1 VGCIV
6 AEQGWKRLLA
16 GASWYRAEGR
26 CPIPAYSE
34 FMPPPR
40 PAEKP
45 YGGVD
50 PLVLDPADPWGWH
63 VSEYEEALELGPGLA
78 LLARELLHVLVHLG
92 RGEPAHGISRG
103 KLRGNPYWPEWLA
116 GRGAPAHE
124 RYVLLLPLA
133 LSRTQDDRGH
143 VRWTL
148 FGASQHGPGHGF
160 WRGFFRGPRQE
171 LPHEWSEGF
180 VRRLLAAAY
189 PLAADG
195 LADLRRAGF
204 RVFADRRRAL
214 LPSWRDGPLPRW
226 TAPYRWN
233 PGDSLRGVRWLLSF
247 CPFDRL
253 PQAVQ
258 RGYLDGGLHLL
269 PFPGSLVFFGAP
281 PYFQLRKELPTALQ
295 IPLLHS
301 LHRHEAPWGIR
312 IPQSGW
318 LHEATPGGPPP
329 DENYGPL
336 RGTFRRTHRWERMH
350 RHQDVLAVEASE
362 DKLAHVLMSPAA
374 EDVGLYGKPMARNSQ
389 IWTDQ
394 FRLLLD
400 GPRAAPADL
409 ARAAARLAQGGLFGY
424 RFLYPPMRVGHN
436 EVYWHRPLVAYLD
449 PGTGEPAVL
458 GDAPL
463 GSLEAYDCGPCG
475 AGVPPA
481 PEAAGGTPAP
491 QCSGLELWPRL
502 LARRPHQEAI
512 RLFTANHEQHYRQT
526 MLNVRK
532 LLCAWELRGRRPLP
546 RGLARQLLTLPKDAS
561 LDAWLA
567 SLPGRTHD
575 PQAAE
580 QLADEIR
587 GLIDTTGG
595 MPTLAVGM
603 TEAGGERQPGAMPT
617 LAVGMMQAGGERR
630 HDHAGVAMA
639 PAPSLTFSRTARRSF
654 ETAYWKTIA
663 LLAAGRYRNK
673 DNADCVQDPDTQARL
688 AHHDRDLEALGDFL
702 LAEHRRAVAA
712 AGMSGRAVVGEMP
725 FRWQTDF
732 PFAWSGGWQGNQDGR
747 TCERDLIVVIPGRD
761 RRRAVIMADHYDT
774 AYMEDVFGYPK
785 SRSGP
790 RLAAAGADDNHSAT
804 AALLL
809 AAPIFLDL
817 ARQGRLRC
825 DIWLVHLT
833 GEEFP
838 ADCMGARHLCQRL
851 VEGRLRIR
859 LANGRWKDL
868 SPARVDGVYVLDM
881 VAHNS
886 DRDRDIFQIS
896 PGTGRQS
903 FWLAEQ
909 AQAANELWNAAA
921 ALGNR
926 RPARRERPR
935 GRRSPDGASLP
946 ALAPYLPLHGEV
958 RLPFDPRSSL
968 YNTDGQIFSDAGVP
982 VVLFMENYDIQRHGY
997 HDSQDTMANIDL
1009 DYGSAVAAI
1018 AIEAVAR
1025 AAAEPPPEPPRP

>member
-1 VGCIV
+1 V

-50 PLVLDPADPWGWH
+50 PLVLDAADPWGWH
-63 VSEYEEALELGPGLA
+63 VTEYEEALELGPGLA

-103 KLRGNPYWPEWLA
+103 KLRGNPYWPERLA

-124 RYVLLLPLA
+124 HYVLLLPLA

-171 LPHEWSEGF
+171 LPHEWCEGF
-180 VRRLLAAAY
+180 VRRLLAAGY
-189 PLAADG
+189 GLAADG
-195 LADLRRAGF
+195 LADLRRGGF
-204 RVFADRRRAL
+204 RVFADRRRAV
-214 LPSWRDGPLPRW
+214 LPAWREGPLPRW
-226 TAPYRWN
+226 TTPYRWN
-233 PGDSLRGVRWLLSF
+233 PGDSLRGVRWLLTF

-258 RGYLDGGLHLL
+258 RAYLDGGLHLL
-269 PFPGSLVFFGAP
+269 PFPGSLAFFGTP

-301 LHRHEAPWGIR
+301 LRRHEAPWGIR

-318 LHEATPGGPPP
+318 LHEATPGGLPP
-329 DENYGPL
+329 DTDYGPL

-350 RHQDVLAVEASE
+350 RHQDVLAVEATE
-362 DKLAHVLMSPAA
+362 DKLTHVLMSATA
-374 EDVGLYGKPMARNSQ
+374 EDLGLYGKPMARNSQ

-400 GPRAAPADL
+400 GPRAMPADL

-424 RFLYPPMRVGHN
+424 RMTYPPMRVGHH

-458 GDAPL
+458 SDAPL
-463 GSLEAYDCGPCG
+463 GSLEAYDSRRPRQ
-475 AGVPPA
+475 
-481 PEAAGGTPAP
+481 ER
-491 QCSGLELWPRL
+491 GLELWPRL

-580 QLADEIR
+580 QLAGHLRQLIEVGEEGTGDGGQRSSR
-587 GLIDTTGG
+587 GWISADVKNSGG
-595 MPTLAVGM
+595 S
-603 TEAGGERQPGAMPT
+603 
-617 LAVGMMQAGGERR
+617 
-630 HDHAGVAMA
+630 
-639 PAPSLTFSRTARRSF
+639 PALTFSRTARRSF

-688 AHHDRDLEALGDFL
+688 AHHYRDLEVLGDFL
-702 LAEHRRAVAA
+702 LAEHRRAVAT
-712 AGMSGRAVVGEMP
+712 AGMTGRAIVGEMP

-747 TCERDLIVVIPGRD
+747 ICERDLVVVIPGRD
-761 RRRAVIMADHYDT
+761 RRRAVVMADHYDT

-785 SRSGP
+785 SRRGP

-859 LANGRWKDL
+859 LTNGRWKDL
-868 SPARVDGVYVLDM
+868 SRTRVDGVYVLDM

-896 PGTGRQS
+896 PGTGGKS
-903 FWLAEQ
+903 LWLAEQ
-909 AQAANELWNAAA
+909 AQAANELWNVSAAVW
-921 ALGNR
+921 NR
-926 RPARRERPR
+926 RPSRRGRLR
-935 GRRSPDGASLP
+935 GRRSPDGATLP
-946 ALAPYLPLHGEV
+946 AIASHLPLHGEV

-982 VVLFMENYDIQRHGY
+982 VVLFMENYDISRQGY
-997 HDSQDTMANIDL
+997 HDSHDTMANIDL

-1025 AAAEPPPEPPRP
+1025 AATAMKAEGRV

>member
-1 VGCIV
+1 
-6 AEQGWKRLLA
+6 
-16 GASWYRAEGR
+16 
-26 CPIPAYSE
+26 
-34 FMPPPR
+34 MPPPR
-40 PAEKP
+40 PAERP

-50 PLVLDPADPWGWH
+50 PLVLDPADPWGWR
-63 VSEYEEALELGPGLA
+63 VTEYEEALELGPGLA
-78 LLARELLHVLVHLG
+78 LLARELLHVVAHLG
-92 RGEPAHGISRG
+92 RGEPAHGIARG
-103 KLRGNPYWPEWLA
+103 KLRGNPFWPERLA
-116 GRGAPAHE
+116 SRGAPRHE

-148 FGASQHGPGHGF
+148 FGASQRGPGRSF

-171 LPHEWSEGF
+171 LPQEWCEGF
-180 VRRLLAAAY
+180 VRRLLAGAY
-189 PLAADG
+189 AMPEKE

-204 RVFADRRRAL
+204 RVLAEHRPAL
-214 LPSWRDGPLPRW
+214 LPAWREGPLPRW
-226 TAPYRWN
+226 TAPYRWR
-233 PGDSLRGVRWLLSF
+233 PGERLRGVRWLLTF
-247 CPFDRL
+247 CPFEHL

-258 RGYLDGGLHLL
+258 RAYLDGGLCLL

-281 PYFQLRKELPTALQ
+281 PYLRLERELPTAVQ

-329 DENYGPL
+329 QEDYGPL

-350 RHQDVLAVEASE
+350 RHQDALAVQATE
-362 DKLAHVLMSPAA
+362 DRVTHVLMSPAA

-389 IWTDQ
+389 IWTDE
-394 FRLLLD
+394 FHLLLD
-400 GPRAAPADL
+400 GPRATPADL
-409 ARAAARLAQGGLFGY
+409 AHAAEALAQGGLFGY
-424 RFLYPPMRVGHN
+424 RLFYPPMRVGHF
-436 EVYWHRPLVAYLD
+436 EVYWHRPLVAYSD
-449 PGTGEPAVL
+449 PQSGEPTVLPDTPLGNLEAVPAAQQEAGTRGR
-458 GDAPL
+458 GDAATPT
-463 GSLEAYDCGPCG
+463 SHR
-475 AGVPPA
+475 PPPTA
-481 PEAAGGTPAP
+481 PV
-491 QCSGLELWPRL
+491 ELWPRL
-502 LARRPHQEAI
+502 LTRQPHLEAI
-512 RLFTANHEQHYRQT
+512 RLFTVNHEQHYRQT

-532 LLCAWELRGRRPLP
+532 LLCAWELHGRRPLP

-567 SLPGRTHD
+567 SLPGRSHD

-580 QLADEIR
+580 RLAGRLRELIEDSGSPLPPGEGQEVR
-587 GLIDTTGG
+587 GSAPGLFERTHPRDAGTTRS
-595 MPTLAVGM
+595 VV
-603 TEAGGERQPGAMPT
+603 AGLLSA
-617 LAVGMMQAGGERR
+617 
-630 HDHAGVAMA
+630 
-639 PAPSLTFSRTARRSF
+639 SLTFSRTACRSF

-673 DNADCVQDPDTQARL
+673 DNADCVEDADTQARL
-688 AHHDRDLEALGDFL
+688 AHHRRDLEALGDFL
-702 LAEHRRAVAA
+702 LARHRQSVAA
-712 AGMSGRAVVGEMP
+712 AGMTGRAVVGEMP
-725 FRWQTDF
+725 FQWQTDF
-732 PFAWSGGWQGNQDGR
+732 PFAWSGGWRGNQDGR
-747 TCERDLIVVIPGRD
+747 TYERDLVVVIPGRD

-774 AYMEDVFGYPK
+774 AYMEDVFGYPQ
-785 SRSGP
+785 SQRGP

-838 ADCMGARHLCQRL
+838 ADCLGARHLCQRL

-859 LANGRWKDL
+859 LGDCPDFRGHRAGTDAQRGSAVVDENGTVPFRVGRGRGRWKDL
-868 SPARVDGVYVLDM
+868 SRTRVDGVYVLDM

-886 DRDRDIFQIS
+886 DRERDVFQIS

-909 AQAANELWNAAA
+909 AQAANALWNASTAVWN
-921 ALGNR
+921 GS
-926 RPARRERPR
+926 ARRRGRPR
-935 GRRSPDGASLP
+935 AERSADGATLP
-946 ALAPYLPLHGEV
+946 AVAPHLPLHGEV
-958 RLPFDPRSSL
+958 RLPYDPRSSL

-982 VVLFMENYDIQRHGY
+982 VVLFMENYDITRQGY
-997 HDSQDTMANIDL
+997 HDSHDTMANIDL
-1009 DYGSAVAAI
+1009 DYGSALAAI
-1018 AIEAVAR
+1018 AIESVAR
-1025 AAAEPPPEPPRP
+1025 AAGEQPV

>member
-1 VGCIV
+1 
-6 AEQGWKRLLA
+6 
-16 GASWYRAEGR
+16 
-26 CPIPAYSE
+26 
-34 FMPPPR
+34 MPPPR

-63 VSEYEEALELGPGLA
+63 VSEYEAALELGPGLA

-92 RGEPAHGISRG
+92 HGEPAHGISRG
-103 KLRGNPYWPEWLA
+103 KLRGNPYWPERLA
-116 GRGAPAHE
+116 ARGAPAQE

-171 LPHEWSEGF
+171 LPHAWSEGF

-189 PLAADG
+189 GLAADG
-195 LADLRRAGF
+195 LADLGRAGF

-214 LPSWRDGPLPRW
+214 SPAWPGGPLPRW

-233 PGDSLRGVRWLLSF
+233 PGDSLRGVRWLLTF

-253 PQAVQ
+253 PQGVQ
-258 RGYLDGGLHLL
+258 RGYLDGRLHLL
-269 PFPGSLVFFGAP
+269 PFPGSLVFFGTP
-281 PYFQLRKELPTALQ
+281 PYFQLRKDLPTALQ

-329 DENYGPL
+329 DADYGPL

-350 RHQDVLAVEASE
+350 RHQDVLAVEAGE
-362 DKLAHVLMSPAA
+362 DKLTHVLMSPSA

-400 GPRAAPADL
+400 GPRATPADL

-424 RFLYPPMRVGHN
+424 RMTYPPMRVGHH

-449 PGTGEPAVL
+449 PRTGEPAVL
-458 GDAPL
+458 PDAPL
-463 GSLEAYDCGPCG
+463 GSFEACDCERPR
-475 AGVPPA
+475 
-481 PEAAGGTPAP
+481 
-491 QCSGLELWPRL
+491 QQRGLELWPRL
-502 LARRPHQEAI
+502 RARRPHQEAI

-580 QLADEIR
+580 QLAGEIR
-587 GLIDTTGG
+587 GLIET
-595 MPTLAVGM
+595 M
-603 TEAGGERQPGAMPT
+603 GAMPT
-617 LAVGMMQAGGERR
+617 LAMTM
-630 HDHAGVAMA
+630 
-639 PAPSLTFSRTARRSF
+639 APSLTFPRTARRSF

-673 DNADCVQDPDTQARL
+673 DNADCVQDSDTQARL
-688 AHHDRDLEALGDFL
+688 AHHHRDLEALGDFL

-712 AGMSGRAVVGEMP
+712 AGMTGRAMVGEMP

-747 TCERDLIVVIPGRD
+747 TCERDLVVVIPGRD

-785 SRSGP
+785 SRNGP

-804 AALLL
+804 ATLLL

-859 LANGRWKDL
+859 LANGRNRWKDL
-868 SPARVDGVYVLDM
+868 SRTRVDGVYVLDM

-886 DRDRDIFQIS
+886 DRDRDIFQMS
-896 PGTGRQS
+896 PGTGHQS
-903 FWLAEQ
+903 LWLAEQ
-909 AQAANELWNAAA
+909 AQAANECWNASTAVW
-921 ALGNR
+921 NR
-926 RPARRERPR
+926 KPSRRGLPR

-946 ALAPYLPLHGEV
+946 AIAPHLPLHGEV
-958 RLPFDPRSSL
+958 RLHFDPRSSL

-982 VVLFMENYDIQRHGY
+982 VVLFMENYDISRQGY
-997 HDSQDTMANIDL
+997 HDSHDTMVNIDL

-1018 AIEAVAR
+1018 AIETVAR
-1025 AAAEPPPEPPRP
+1025 AATAMKAEGRV